1 MEPTLKNTLPQVIL
15 YFQVH
20 QPRRLAKKPLLD
32 IGEQKDIFDDDLNK
46 SIIASVVKNC
56 YLPANDLLRRLI
68 DKYPKLKVCFSLSG
82 VVMDQL
88 SEYQPGVLASFRD
101 LALSGSAEFLGE
113 TYYHSLS
120 SVTPN
125 NEFIR
130 QVESHRSLTERHL
143 GYRPS
148 VFRNT
153 GLIYSTSIGS
163 KVAQLGFKGIL
174 CDGADKILAGRDS
187 YRIYKHPTQSDF
199 NILFRNSELS
209 DDISLR
215 FEQDGGLDVN
225 QYLQKIYNVPGDST
239 ILIGVDYET
248 FGEHYSNASGIF
260 TFLENLIAGLH
271 NDLEV
276 KFSTP
281 SEAVKENS
289 WTETFDTHDFVSWAG
304 ESKNISAWLGNE
316 IQRDAFK
323 SLNAIEE
330 KVMTTQ
336 DADIIKTWRNL
347 QTSDHFYYMSTDQ
360 SISENIPP
368 RFSHYGSPYEAFINY
383 MNVLSDFSLRL
394 TGSETA
400 KENNN
405 MESQRRHEEVP
416 VWAQQYAAHV
426 ANTIG

>member
-1 MEPTLKNTLPQVIL
+1 MESTLKNTLPQVIL

-20 QPRRLAKKPLLD
+20 QPRRLARKPLHD
-32 IGEQKDIFDDDLNK
+32 IGGETNLFDDNLNQ
-46 SIIASVVKNC
+46 SIITRVAQNC
-56 YLPANDLLRRLI
+56 YLPTNELLRRLI

-82 VVMDQL
+82 MVMDQL
-88 SEYQPGVLASFRD
+88 AEYQPEVLSSFRD
-101 LALSGSAEFLGE
+101 LAQSGSVEFLGE

-125 NEFIR
+125 NEFIK
-130 QVESHRSLTERHL
+130 QVEDHRTLLQNYL

-174 CDGADKILAGRDS
+174 CDGAGSILAGRS
-187 YRIYKHPTQSDF
+187 PYHIYKHPTQSNF

-209 DDISLR
+209 DDITFGYGL
-215 FEQDGGLDVN
+215 DGGLDLN
-225 QYLQKIYNVPGDST
+225 QYLQKIYSAPGGSV
-239 ILIGVDYET
+239 ILIGIDYET
-248 FGEHYSNASGIF
+248 LGEHYSDASGISV
-260 TFLENLIAGLH
+260 FLEKLISALH
-271 NDLEV
+271 NDWEV

-281 SEAVKENS
+281 SEAINENT
-289 WTETFDTHDFVSWAG
+289 WTETFDPRDFISWAG
-304 ESKNISAWLGNE
+304 AKDLSSWLGNE
-316 IQRDAFK
+316 MQCDAFK
-323 SLNAIEE
+323 TLNALEE

-336 DADIIKTWRNL
+336 DPDIIKTWRNL
-347 QTSDHFYYMSTDQ
+347 QASDHFYYMSTNQ
-360 SISENIPP
+360 SNEENAPP

-394 TGSETA
+394 DGAQTT
-400 KENNN
+400 KENNTT
-405 MESQRRHEEVP
+405 ESQRRHEDVP
-416 VWAQQYAAHV
+416 IWAQQYAANV